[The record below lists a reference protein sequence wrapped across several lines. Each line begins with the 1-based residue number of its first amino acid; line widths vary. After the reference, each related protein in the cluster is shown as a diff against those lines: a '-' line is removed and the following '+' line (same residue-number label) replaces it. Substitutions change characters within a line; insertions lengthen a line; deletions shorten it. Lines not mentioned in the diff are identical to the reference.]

1 MENILMS
8 DFSAKA
14 QVRIAD
20 LGSAIKLTS
29 PTDTASAVIGTPGY
43 VAPEVLQGQA
53 LRFRLRHLEPG
64 LPPTCATYRVAAFLG
79 R

>member
-8 DFSAKA
+8 DFSDKA

-29 PTDTASAVIGTPGY
+29 PTDTATAIIGTPGY
-43 VAPEVLQGQA
+43 VAPEILQGHPYSFA
-53 LRFRLRHLEPG
+53 
-64 LPPTCATYRVAAFLG
+64 CDIWSLG
-79 R
+79 CLLHVLLTA